1 MSKINKQ
8 AYKPDIDK
16 IRNAKTEKEKNFIER
31 LEFIKFWAEYI
42 KTHSDKNWSQQQ
54 NMLIDSQI
62 ESANSLFSKENFKAQ
77 VRAHLR
83 EIGVFS

>member
-1 MSKINKQ
+1 MKLKYRPNMN
-8 AYKPDIDK
+8 K

-42 KTHSDKNWSQQQ
+42 KTHSDENWSRQQ

-62 ESANSLFSKENFKAQ
+62 ESTNSLALFK
-77 VRAHLR
+77 
-83 EIGVFS
+83 GKF

>member
-1 MSKINKQ
+1 MSKINKP
-8 AYKPDIDK
+8 AYNPDTDK

-62 ESANSLFSKENFKAQ
+62 GSAHSLF
-77 VRAHLR
+77 
-83 EIGVFS
+83 